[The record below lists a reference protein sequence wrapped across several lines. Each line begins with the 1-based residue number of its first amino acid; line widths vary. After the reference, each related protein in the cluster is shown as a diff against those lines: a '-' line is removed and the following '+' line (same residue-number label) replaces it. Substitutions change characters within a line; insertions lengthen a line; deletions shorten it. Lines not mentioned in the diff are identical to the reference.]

1 MAGRV
6 CGSGLGLTAARIWI
20 RDKDRI
26 GIRGKGWD
34 YWDSVRVRIRIRG
47 QS

>member
-1 MAGRV
+1 MRASV
-6 CGSGLGLTAARIWI
+6 IWI

-34 YWDSVRVRIRIRG
+34 YWVSVRVRIRIRG